1 MHELNRNPGHIWLC
15 SSLCWYLTEFS
26 RPASWSVGCLGG
38 NREHQ
43 SGIRWPSSAFASFE
57 RCFTFK
63 SNSEGSVETHQ
74 EWESLVETLP
84 RVLLLKG
91 KPASQDHSD
100 AIVFLILS
108 CLLWREGSTWV
119 PGESHPDNI
128 RAHPWTLGL
137 LDSWTLDPW
146 TLVPLDCRINQDGSF
161 NSWKASLWS
170 HCCWWD

>member
-1 MHELNRNPGHIWLC
+1 MSHTHELNRNPGPIWLC
-15 SSLCWYLTEFS
+15 SNLCWYLTEFS

-91 KPASQDHSD
+91 KPAFQDHSD
-100 AIVFLILS
+100 NAIVFLILS
-108 CLLWREGSTWV
+108 RLLWREGSNTWV
-119 PGESHPDNI
+119 PGESHPGNI
-128 RAHPWTLGL
+128 RPHPWTLDPLTLGL
-137 LDSWTLDPW
+137 QDKPGWQLQFLEGVTLIILL
-146 TLVPLDCRINQDGSF
+146 LVRFS
-161 NSWKASLWS
+161 
-170 HCCWWD
+170 